1 MRSKGYSDS
10 RNLLA
15 EMTKHKNKSVGER
28 GEIRALKRFNKQFYI
43 NDSNVFFKFLLFLKG
58 ITEGRSTLPKDQ

>member
-1 MRSKGYSDS
+1 
-10 RNLLA
+10 
-15 EMTKHKNKSVGER
+15 MTKHKNKSVGER